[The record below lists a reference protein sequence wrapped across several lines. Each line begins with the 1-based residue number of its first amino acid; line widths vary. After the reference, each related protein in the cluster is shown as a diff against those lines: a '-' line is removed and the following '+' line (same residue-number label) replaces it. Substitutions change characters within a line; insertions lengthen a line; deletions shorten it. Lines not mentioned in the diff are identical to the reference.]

1 MEIALF
7 NEKLKGNE
15 EKIFKIHIN
24 ERSIYFDNSHQA
36 IDDMMKI
43 KNAIK
48 EAVNEIFS
56 DPQYRDMVEAYVNY
70 NISDKLLRCSLNY
83 KKGN

>member
-1 MEIALF
+1 
-7 NEKLKGNE
+7 
-15 EKIFKIHIN
+15 
-24 ERSIYFDNSHQA
+24 
-36 IDDMMKI
+36 MMKI